1 MPESAV
7 EVARVAM
14 MRLYAFLLLTQL
26 ATCKG
31 GGSVHDIFDGTFQ
44 QIVDPLVKGYIF
56 DNYGQ
61 FAASQLTFRSL
72 KTHLAA
78 HTDYTYEQLSEDSR
92 SEIIEEVTDEIANNC
107 NMGEVELEECKKR
120 IGYQVPSKTSPDEL

>member
-1 MPESAV
+1 
-7 EVARVAM
+7 M

-56 DNYGQ
+56 DNYEQ

-120 IGYQVPSKTSPDEL
+120 IGYQVTSKTSRDEL

>member
-1 MPESAV
+1 M
-7 EVARVAM
+7 
-14 MRLYAFLLLTQL
+14 
-26 ATCKG
+26 
-31 GGSVHDIFDGTFQ
+31 HDIFDGTFQ
-44 QIVDPLVKGYIF
+44 QIVDPLVKDYIF

-78 HTDYTYEQLSEDSR
+78 HTVYTYEQLSEDSR

-120 IGYQVPSKTSPDEL
+120 FGYHAPSKTSQDVLCK